1 MKITAIETIR
11 IAERA
16 NILWVL
22 VHTDEGITGLGETF
36 YGARTVGA
44 YPRNPCPPDDQ

>member
-36 YGARTVGA
+36 YGARTVEA
-44 YPRNPCPPDDQ
+44 HIHETLPP